1 VRTTEDP
8 VASEAA
14 RENGGTGDTGATVEG
29 ADLLRPGANIE
40 TRYIRIV
47 KLTLGITTY

>member
-8 VASEAA
+8 VASEGAGG
-14 RENGGTGDTGATVEG
+14 NGGTGDTGATVEG
-29 ADLLRPGANIE
+29 ADLLRLSANIE

-47 KLTLGITTY
+47 KLTLGVTTY